1 MPRRPWRAGLM
12 ECRSRARRGELVNY
26 AASRRDEKTLEF
38 KIFLATIHE
47 RWEERVPLIFDRMVG
62 IF

>member
-1 MPRRPWRAGLM
+1 MRRRPWQAGLM
-12 ECRSRARRGELVNY
+12 KCRSRARHGELVNY
-26 AASRRDEKTLEF
+26 EASRRDEKTLEF
-38 KIFLATIHE
+38 EIFLATVQE

>member
-1 MPRRPWRAGLM
+1 M

-38 KIFLATIHE
+38 EIFLATVHE

>member
-1 MPRRPWRAGLM
+1 M
-12 ECRSRARRGELVNY
+12 ECRSRARGELVNY
-26 AASRRDEKTLEF
+26 AASASRRDEKTLEF
-38 KIFLATIHE
+38 KIFFAIVQE

>member
-1 MPRRPWRAGLM
+1 M
-12 ECRSRARRGELVNY
+12 ECRSQARRGEPVNY

-38 KIFLATIHE
+38 KIFLAIVHE

>member
-1 MPRRPWRAGLM
+1 
-12 ECRSRARRGELVNY
+12 VNY

-38 KIFLATIHE
+38 EIFLATVHE